1 MFFPPGGAEVNRS
14 SEGLNMNALFLAV
27 KWQQTDMV
35 RHLLSSGADCRL
47 KVGQGQKV
55 SMSANHITAYTV
67 STNSWLLQD
76 S

>member
-1 MFFPPGGAEVNRS
+1 MFCSLGGAEVNRS

-55 SMSANHITAYTV
+55 SESANHMTAYSVKTR
-67 STNSWLLQD
+67 SRQLQEP
-76 S
+76 